1 MHTGTRLVGSRKQKL
16 IEKVNVMFQKL
27 QNLGVNTHYLQRKYL
42 TKSFYTTK
50 ELPGVI
56 SELTALLLNQTGREF
71 APIRIPLTN
80 NQRHKTIKK
89 MRRV

>member
-1 MHTGTRLVGSRKQKL
+1 MHTGTRLVGIRKQKL
-16 IEKVNVMFQKL
+16 IDKVDAILKKL

-56 SELTALLLNQTGREF
+56 SDFKRLLLNHIGGEY

-89 MRRV
+89 MRRG